1 MKFADGIFFAT
12 CDANGEI
19 VGGDLNGN
27 NTTFIATSE
36 DGVTWTG
43 RNVETPRKYASAGFG
58 VVAGVPYWV
67 MPAEGISIGGMV
79 RMQTGCRAKVR
90 ANMSGTGSF
99 NSIYILDPG
108 SGYTQANPPVFTVTD
123 NTYTSSVG
131 WENRVGN
138 GVIAQ
143 PSWIN
148 RGQGYKSS
156 STRVTLSGDGFADI
170 IPDTNIVKLYGLTE
184 IPGPGTQLLFSNIPD
199 LLTDDPTD
207 FKSYRAAVIT
217 DLGDDGT
224 GNGTKLV
231 QIQISPRIRTEND
244 LIHDTV
250 VTLNQNFSQCR
261 ITGHDFLDI
270 GTGNFT
276 QTNYPTLYAGGDFFT
291 AAPENEV
298 YETNGGR
305 IFYVSTDQD
314 GNFRAG
320 ELFSVQQATGV
331 VTISAEFF
339 DLDGLSQL
347 ALGGVRLGGS
357 GAVVREF
364 STDPTF
370 AEDSNNVIPTQ
381 KAIATFLAD
390 RLSVGG
396 SDLELNAI
404 IAGQIYLGSDLN
416 LIASNTGT
424 TLIVPVDVDISGVD
438 ALGNP
443 VGIQGSWVQQM
454 LYHRNFEDG
463 MK

>member
-1 MKFADGIFFAT
+1 M
-12 CDANGEI
+12 
-19 VGGDLNGN
+19 
-27 NTTFIATSE
+27 
-36 DGVTWTG
+36 
-43 RNVETPRKYASAGFG
+43 
-58 VVAGVPYWV
+58 
-67 MPAEGISIGGMV
+67 
-79 RMQTGCRAKVR
+79 
-90 ANMSGTGSF
+90 
-99 NSIYILDPG
+99 
-108 SGYTQANPPVFTVTD
+108 
-123 NTYTSSVG
+123 
-131 WENRVGN
+131 
-138 GVIAQ
+138 
-143 PSWIN
+143 
-148 RGQGYKSS
+148 
-156 STRVTLSGDGFADI
+156 
-170 IPDTNIVKLYGLTE
+170 TE
-184 IPGPGTQLLFSNIPD
+184 IPGPGTQILFSNIPD

-224 GNGTKLV
+224 GNGTNLV
-231 QIQISPRIRTEND
+231 QFQLSPRIRTEND
-244 LIHDTV
+244 LVHDTV

-276 QTNYPTLYAGGDFFT
+276 KTNYPTLYAGGDFFT

-298 YETNGGR
+298 YETRGGR

-381 KAIATFLAD
+381 RAIATFLAD

>member
-1 MKFADGIFFAT
+1 M
-12 CDANGEI
+12 
-19 VGGDLNGN
+19 
-27 NTTFIATSE
+27 
-36 DGVTWTG
+36 
-43 RNVETPRKYASAGFG
+43 
-58 VVAGVPYWV
+58 
-67 MPAEGISIGGMV
+67 
-79 RMQTGCRAKVR
+79 
-90 ANMSGTGSF
+90 
-99 NSIYILDPG
+99 
-108 SGYTQANPPVFTVTD
+108 
-123 NTYTSSVG
+123 
-131 WENRVGN
+131 
-138 GVIAQ
+138 
-143 PSWIN
+143 
-148 RGQGYKSS
+148 
-156 STRVTLSGDGFADI
+156 
-170 IPDTNIVKLYGLTE
+170 
-184 IPGPGTQLLFSNIPD
+184 
-199 LLTDDPTD
+199 
-207 FKSYRAAVIT
+207 
-217 DLGDDGT
+217 
-224 GNGTKLV
+224 
-231 QIQISPRIRTEND
+231 
-244 LIHDTV
+244 